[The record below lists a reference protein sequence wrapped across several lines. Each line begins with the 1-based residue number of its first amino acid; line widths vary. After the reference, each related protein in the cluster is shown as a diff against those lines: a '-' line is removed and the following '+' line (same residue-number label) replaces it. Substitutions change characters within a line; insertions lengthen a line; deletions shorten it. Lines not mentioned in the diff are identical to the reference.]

1 MSTEVT
7 SASMATFSPNDIE
20 ALGVR
25 AEAMVESLGTISA
38 EPDQLVRLFLTPE
51 HRRAADRVA
60 DWMREA
66 GLEISEDA
74 LGTVRGRYRA
84 AGEDAGQNSAKWLLI
99 GSHIDTVI
107 DAGMYDGPFGVIAG
121 ILAVWHFARAPRP
134 LPFGIDVLAFGDEEG
149 SRFPATLA
157 SSSACAGVFRA
168 ENLQLADR
176 DGVTLGDAIKAYG
189 KSAGDIAAAAYR
201 SDEAAAY
208 IEVHIEQ
215 GPVLEVRNQPLGVV
229 TAIVGQTY
237 LNVEFLG
244 EAGHAGTVPML
255 LRRDALAG
263 AAEAMLLGESLAR
276 ATKGEVVAT
285 VGRIAVA
292 PGATNV
298 IPANVVVIFD
308 IRSGT
313 EAARA
318 RLAEAL
324 KSGIRQIADRRHL
337 GLTITSTREVA
348 TTPCALQIQDC
359 FADAVRALRA
369 EPLRLGSGAGHD
381 GQAMAKLCPIGMLFV
396 RCRGGISHNPM
407 EYANPQDL
415 GLAVAALIGFIE
427 RFDPSALAS
436 PGAPNG
442 LAS

>member
-1 MSTEVT
+1 MTL
-7 SASMATFSPNDIE
+7 ATFTQDQIAS
-20 ALGVR
+20 LGAR
-25 AEAMVESLGTISA
+25 AETMVNSLGTVSA
-38 EPDQLVRLFLTPE
+38 EPDRLVRLFLTPE
-51 HRRAADRVA
+51 HRRAADRVSE
-60 DWMREA
+60 WMRAA
-66 GLEISEDA
+66 GLTVSEDA
-74 LGTVRGRYRA
+74 LGTVRGRRD
-84 AGEDAGQNSAKWLLI
+84 GVGKKRLLI

-107 DAGMYDGPFGVIAG
+107 NAGMYDGPFGVIAG
-121 ILAVWHFARAPRP
+121 ILAAEHFRATR

-149 SRFPATLA
+149 SRFPATLS
-157 SSSACAGVFRA
+157 SSSACAGIFRS

-176 DGVTLGDAIKAYG
+176 NGVTLADAIRAYG
-189 KSAGDIAAAAYR
+189 KSPDDIAAAAYGR
-201 SDEAAAY
+201 DEATAY

-215 GPVLEVRNQPLGVV
+215 GPVLEARKQPLGVV
-229 TAIVGQTY
+229 TAIIGQTY

-263 AAEAMLLGESLAR
+263 AAEAMLLGETLAR
-276 ATKGEVVAT
+276 ETKGEVVAT

-298 IPANVVVIFD
+298 IPANVVAIFD
-308 IRSGT
+308 IRSGS

-318 RLAEAL
+318 KLVDTL
-324 KSGIRQIADRRHL
+324 KAGIREIAERRHL
-337 GLTITSTREVA
+337 GLTITSPREVA
-348 TTPCALQIQDC
+348 TTPCDAQVQDR
-359 FADAVRALRA
+359 FADAIRVLGA

-427 RFDPSALAS
+427 RFDPGQLSA
-436 PGAPNG
+436 
-442 LAS
+442 

>member
-1 MSTEVT
+1 MTPT
-7 SASMATFSPNDIE
+7 TFTQDQIAS
-20 ALGVR
+20 LGAR
-25 AEAMVESLGTISA
+25 AETMVNSLGTVSA
-38 EPDQLVRLFLTPE
+38 EADRLVRLFLTPE

-60 DWMREA
+60 GWMRAA
-66 GLEISEDA
+66 GLTVSEDA
-74 LGTVRGRYRA
+74 LGTVRGRLDGPGKKR
-84 AGEDAGQNSAKWLLI
+84 LLI

-107 DAGMYDGPFGVIAG
+107 NAGIYDGPFGVIAG
-121 ILAVWHFARAPRP
+121 ILAAEHFRAKR

-149 SRFPATLA
+149 SRFPATL
-157 SSSACAGVFRA
+157 SSSAACAGIFRT

-176 DGVTLGDAIKAYG
+176 NGVTLADALHTYG
-189 KSAGDIAAAAYR
+189 KSPDDIAAAAYAR
-201 SDEAAAY
+201 DEAAAY
-208 IEVHIEQ
+208 VEVHIEQ
-215 GPVLEVRNQPLGVV
+215 GPVLEARKQPLGVV
-229 TAIVGQTY
+229 TAIIGQTY

-263 AAEAMLLGESLAR
+263 AAEAMLLGETLAR
-276 ATKGEVVAT
+276 ETKGEVVAT

-298 IPANVVVIFD
+298 IPANVVAIFD
-308 IRSGT
+308 IRSGS
-313 EAARA
+313 ESARA
-318 RLAEAL
+318 KLVDTL
-324 KSGIRQIADRRHL
+324 KAGIRGIADRRHL
-337 GLTITSTREVA
+337 GLTITSPREVA
-348 TTPCALQIQDC
+348 TTPCDAQVQDR
-359 FADAVRALRA
+359 FADAVRALGA

-427 RFDPSALAS
+427 RFEPEKL
-436 PGAPNG
+436 G
-442 LAS
+442 